1 MFQGIQGINTS
12 AVNAP
17 AFSGHSARQGSFLVP
32 TAPSATT
39 AGAGMGSY
47 SGSGERAG
55 GLLATTSAYSE
66 LQADLINTV
75 AREIQ
80 HITDQDFSD
89 LFSPQHITTEDLIV
103 HLAQGDQQLKDSAFT
118 QSVAR
123 TGSMLLDTS
132 NTGGTDVLGGQAAA
146 SVSATGELSIGLT
159 AVQIAES
166 CKGQGEFT

>member
-12 AVNAP
+12 AVNTP

-39 AGAGMGSY
+39 AGAGTVSY
-47 SGSGERAG
+47 SGSGERGGG

-80 HITDQDFSD
+80 HISDQDLSD

-103 HLAQGDQQLKDSAFT
+103 HLAQGDSQMKDPAL
-118 QSVAR
+118 SVTR
-123 TGSMLLDTS
+123 TGSTLLD
-132 NTGGTDVLGGQAAA
+132 TGGTDLLGGGGGQAGASAA
-146 SVSATGELSIGLT
+146 GELSIGLT

-166 CKGQGEFT
+166 SKGQGE